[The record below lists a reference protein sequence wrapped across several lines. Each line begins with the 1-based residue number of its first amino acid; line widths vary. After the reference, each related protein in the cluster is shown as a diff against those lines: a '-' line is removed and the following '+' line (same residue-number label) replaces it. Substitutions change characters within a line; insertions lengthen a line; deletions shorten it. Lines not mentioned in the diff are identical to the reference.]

1 MMLNLILNTKLG
13 RWLMLVVVATATSIA
28 TSTLTYAQSKP
39 ELVVYTYDSFSAE
52 WGAGPLIKAGFEAEC
67 DCTLNFV
74 GLDTSLGVLGRVRLE
89 GASSKADVVLGLDT
103 AQAGTARATGL
114 FTDHGLGDVNDRLTL
129 PEATGVWQDEV
140 FVPFDWGYFAFVY
153 DKDRLRNPPQS
164 MAELV
169 DGDHPL
175 TIAIQDAR
183 TSTPGFGLLLW
194 LKAIYGDEMA
204 SALTKLDEKI
214 TTITKGWSEAYGLF
228 LDGEVDM
235 VLSYTT
241 SPSYHRLAEDEQ
253 NYDYASFSEGHY
265 MQIEIAGIL
274 KSSTQPILARE
285 FLAYLLSPEAQAM
298 LPQSQWMYP
307 VGDVVLPQGFQTKPQ
322 PKPLL
327 LADEEVADKQKQWLD
342 EWVAGL
348 TAN

>member
-1 MMLNLILNTKLG
+1 MLTQYLPLIARLLAIITL
-13 RWLMLVVVATATSIA
+13 ATAGA
-28 TSTLTYAQSKP
+28 TTTLAQSKP
-39 ELVVYTYDSFSAE
+39 ELVVYTYDSFAAE
-52 WGAGPLIKAGFEAEC
+52 WGPGPLIKQGFESEC
-67 DCTLNFV
+67 DCTLTFV
-74 GLDTSLGVLGRVRLE
+74 GLDTSLGILGRIRLE
-89 GASSKADVVLGLDT
+89 GANSRADVVVGLDT
-103 AQAGTARATGL
+103 AQSGAARASGL
-114 FTDHGLGDVNDRLTL
+114 FAPHRLSRLDARL
-129 PEATGVWQDEV
+129 PALPTQIGEWRDDM

-153 DKDRLRNPPQS
+153 DTDRLASPPTS

-169 DGDHPL
+169 DSKPDL
-175 TIAIQDAR
+175 TLAIQDAR

-194 LKAIYGDEMA
+194 VKALYGEA
-204 SALTKLDEKI
+204 TSQALAKLDPKI

-241 SPSYHRLAEDEQ
+241 SPAYHRLAESEQ

-265 MQIEIAGIL
+265 MQIEIAGVL
-274 KSSTQPILARE
+274 RSSRQPDLARE
-285 FLAYLLSPEAQAM
+285 FLAYLISPEAQAM

-307 VGDVVLPQGFQTKPQ
+307 VGGVALPQGFQNKPQ

-327 LADEEVADKQKQWLD
+327 LDDALVADQQKIWLD